1 MEMDELSASQ
11 VKPES
16 LKMPSITAIIS
27 GFGLKSLSCETYRG
41 IWRVQTENGYKY
53 LKRSKLN
60 REEIKFIHE
69 VLEYL
74 YRRGFGRAPRLTL
87 NLKGEPFVQDEAG
100 LFVLTDWQFSKELD
114 FRILMDLRAAARFLA
129 EFHLAGEGFEPVRT
143 LPERTLWYGWPI
155 KFIRR
160 LRQLEEFE
168 QLAQSEAERSEFSRL
183 YLRHFNTFYR
193 QAVYSLELLFRAPY
207 PIVAQTDSARRSL
220 CHHDFSGRNLLRTYD
235 HRLFLVD
242 FDYCLRDL
250 KIHDIINLLVR
261 NLKHNG
267 WRVEVC
273 RFILEEYQRVSS
285 LSREEIE
292 VMQVLL
298 TWPQDFWQV
307 GLQYYLEKLPWPKER
322 FLKKLEEKV
331 NTEPAREAFLR
342 RFPNENGLYQINR
355 A

>member
-1 MEMDELSASQ
+1 MEMDELSSSQ

-16 LKMPSITAIIS
+16 LKMPSITAIMA
-27 GFGLKSLSCETYRG
+27 GFGLKVLSYETYRG
-41 IWRVQTENGYKY
+41 IWRVQTEIGYKY

-60 REEIKFIHE
+60 QEEVRFIFE

-74 YRRGFGRAPRLTL
+74 NGRGFRRAPRLIL
-87 NLKGEPFVQDEAG
+87 NLKGEPFAQDETG
-100 LFVLTDWQFSKELD
+100 LFVLTDWQFSNELD

-129 EFHLAGEGFEPVRT
+129 EFHLAGQGFEPVKT
-143 LPERTLWYGWPI
+143 LPERTCWYGWPM

-168 QLAQSEAERSEFSRL
+168 QLAQGEAEHSEFSRL
-183 YLRHFNTFYR
+183 YLRHYNTFYR

-207 PIVAQTDSARRSL
+207 SIVAQNDSTRRSL
-220 CHHDFSGRNLLRTYD
+220 CHHDFSSRNLLRTYD

-250 KIHDIINLLVR
+250 RIHDIINLLVR

-267 WRVEVC
+267 WRVEIG
-273 RFILEEYQRVSS
+273 RFILQEYQQVSP

-331 NTEPAREAFLR
+331 NTHPAREAFLR
-342 RFPNENGLYQINR
+342 RFPNENGLFRINKG
-355 A
+355 